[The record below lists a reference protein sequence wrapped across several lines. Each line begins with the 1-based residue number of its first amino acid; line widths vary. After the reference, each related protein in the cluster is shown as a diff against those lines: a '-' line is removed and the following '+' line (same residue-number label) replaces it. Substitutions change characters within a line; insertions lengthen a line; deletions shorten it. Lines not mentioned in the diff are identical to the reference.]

1 MQFFILIPAALL
13 VGLMMGLLG
22 SGGSILTLP
31 MLVYLLG
38 LDEKLAIASSLAI
51 VGLIALLT
59 SLWNMRTST
68 IHWYSVI
75 WFGIPGVFGTYGGA
89 AISEFTSGTVQLMV
103 FSCVMLLSA
112 VSMFKPPNLQ
122 PEGGR
127 QKVWIVVL
135 EGLVIGGLTGFVGV
149 GGGFMIVPA
158 LVLLGGLSMSVAVA
172 TSLVI
177 IAVKSA
183 AGFIKYLDLLQDLQL
198 SVDWTLITVFAAI
211 GMVGSLIGQMLVKK
225 IPQRQAEQVFAVFLV
240 LISGWILSQTIW

>member
-13 VGLMMGLLG
+13 VGLTMGLLG

-103 FSCVMLLSA
+103 FAGVMLLSA

-122 PEGGR
+122 PEGDR

-240 LISGWILSQTIW
+240 LISGWILSQTVW

>member
-13 VGLMMGLLG
+13 VGLTMGLLG

-103 FSCVMLLSA
+103 FAGVMLLSA
-112 VSMFKPPNLQ
+112 VSMFKPSNLQ

-240 LISGWILSQTIW
+240 LISGWILSQTVW

>member
-13 VGLMMGLLG
+13 VGLTMGLLG

-103 FSCVMLLSA
+103 FAGVMLLSA

-127 QKVWIVVL
+127 HKVWIVVL

-240 LISGWILSQTIW
+240 LISGWILSQTVW

>member
-13 VGLMMGLLG
+13 VGLTMGLLG

-103 FSCVMLLSA
+103 FSGVMLLSA

-122 PEGGR
+122 SEGGR

-240 LISGWILSQTIW
+240 LISGWILSQTVW

>member
-1 MQFFILIPAALL
+1 
-13 VGLMMGLLG
+13 
-22 SGGSILTLP
+22 
-31 MLVYLLG
+31 
-38 LDEKLAIASSLAI
+38 
-51 VGLIALLT
+51 
-59 SLWNMRTST
+59 
-68 IHWYSVI
+68 
-75 WFGIPGVFGTYGGA
+75 
-89 AISEFTSGTVQLMV
+89 MV
-103 FSCVMLLSA
+103 FSGVMLLSA

-122 PEGGR
+122 PESGL
-127 QKVWIVVL
+127 QKVWIVML

-183 AGFIKYLDLLQDLQL
+183 AGFIKYLDLLQDLEL
-198 SVDWTLITVFAAI
+198 SVDWTLITAFAAI
-211 GMVGSLIGQMLVKK
+211 GMVGSLIGQMLVKN

>member
-1 MQFFILIPAALL
+1 MQFFIFIPAALL
-13 VGLMMGLLG
+13 VGLTMGLLG

-68 IHWYSVI
+68 INWYSVI

-103 FSCVMLLSA
+103 FSGVMLLSA

-127 QKVWIVVL
+127 HKVWIVVL